1 MNFHVTNARFITLNT
16 VFGITG
22 RPFIQL
28 KGVSSKLPPN
38 KESLDEHSRLILSSS
53 NHVNARPVRVG
64 IKMNAILQNVASL

>member
-1 MNFHVTNARFITLNT
+1 MNFHVTNARFITLNI
-16 VFGITG
+16 VFGFTG
-22 RPFIQL
+22 RLFIQL
-28 KGVSSKLPPN
+28 KGISSKLPLN